1 MESGGQPTSVSPQAV
16 AFRRVAWV
24 CLATALAHT
33 VAVLLGVFAIRDGN
47 LGDLSPLRL
56 MQFIPQHIILW
67 RSVWLASAVASLSFA
82 VFAVAYCQL
91 VDRRYRAATAVA
103 LIFVTVALTNDLN
116 GQFSMMVLFSDL
128 AYQMRGHGSFLQHE
142 TAQLAWSTMNQALT
156 QCVLIANTLYGFA
169 GFIISLSAMATRSFP
184 KWIALVGL
192 PIWFVMLSV
201 SVLSFLGA
209 LKSALVL
216 LLAVTVAFVLWT
228 MVMGYVL
235 RHSGPAAEPH
245 A

>member
-1 MESGGQPTSVSPQAV
+1 M
-16 AFRRVAWV
+16 
-24 CLATALAHT
+24 CLVTALAHT

-56 MQFIPQHIILW
+56 LQFIPQHVILW
-67 RSVWLASAVASLSFA
+67 RSAWLAAAVASVSFA
-82 VFAVAYCQL
+82 VFAVACCQL
-91 VDRRYRAATAVA
+91 VDRRFRAATAVA

-156 QCVLIANTLYGFA
+156 QSVLIANTLDALA
-169 GFIISLSAMATRSFP
+169 GLIIGVCATLTRSFP

-192 PIWFVMLSV
+192 PIWLVMLSV

-216 LLAVTVAFVLWT
+216 LLAVTVAFVLWA

-235 RHSGPAAEPH
+235 RHSGPAVEPH